1 MTLWQTRPPYLIET
15 ALIMALVIAIMVL
28 GMLS

>member
-1 MTLWQTRPPYLIET
+1 MTLWQTKPPYIIEIT
-15 ALIMALVIAIMVL
+15 IIAALVIAIMAL